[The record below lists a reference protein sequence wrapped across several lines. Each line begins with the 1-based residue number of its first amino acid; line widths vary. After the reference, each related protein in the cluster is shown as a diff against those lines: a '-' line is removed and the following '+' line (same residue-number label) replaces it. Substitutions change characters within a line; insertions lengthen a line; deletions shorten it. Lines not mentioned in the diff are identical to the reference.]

1 MHIIWKQLFLWHKRI
16 QNFNFPT
23 VTRPT
28 YILYVSI
35 PVQSLAKNLEQSEV
49 KDWLESTKE
58 TLMGDR

>member
-1 MHIIWKQLFLWHKRI
+1 M
-16 QNFNFPT
+16 
-23 VTRPT
+23 
-28 YILYVSI
+28 YVSI